1 MRELKIKSQT
11 GRELLITKEEAER
24 NASVTKQS
32 TTDEFKKNASEM
44 QNLNVDKEG
53 KATGKVQRRRI
64 EIAKPGSGKKTR
76 VYGEDRSVLYELEPG
91 SDKEKAIL
99 QKIRLQE
106 RNTNNSRT
114 RAAEVMNYQTGDTD
128 NNRVF
133 EERYDAQNSRKP
145 AKKVIVKK

>member
-1 MRELKIKSQT
+1 MRELKIKSQS

-53 KATGKVQRRRI
+53 KATIKVQRRRI

-76 VYGEDRSVLYELEPG
+76 IIGEDGSVLQELEPG
-91 SDKEKAIL
+91 SDKEKEM
-99 QKIRLQE
+99 IRKVRAQE
-106 RNTNNSRT
+106 ADTNKRRT
-114 RAAEVMNYQTGDTD
+114 RAADVMNYQTGDTD
-128 NNRVF
+128 CNRVF
-133 EERYDAQNSRKP
+133 EEKYAAQQSRP
-145 AKKVIVKK
+145 TKKVIVKK